1 MSDANAATERYH
13 PTAIAL
19 HWLVAA
25 LLIGG
30 FTLGQYM
37 TGLTLSPTKLQL
49 YSYHKWIG
57 VTAFLL
63 VLVRLAWRLAK
74 GTPPA
79 VPMPRWQH
87 LVAETTHRVLYLLM
101 VLIPLTGWLMS
112 SAKGYQTVYLGIL
125 PIPDLLT
132 KNAELGELLATYH
145 AQLNLLLAALVLA
158 HAGAA
163 IKHHLIDRDRV
174 MQRMLPFLAAR

>member
-1 MSDANAATERYH
+1 MPDVAPTERYH

-30 FTLGQYM
+30 FALGQYM

-49 YSYHKWIG
+49 YSLHKWIG

-63 VLVRLAWRLAK
+63 ALTRLAWRLTK

-79 VPMPRWQH
+79 APMPRWQH
-87 LVAETTHRVLYLLM
+87 LIAETTHRVLYLLM
-101 VLIPLTGWLMS
+101 LLIPLTGWLMS
-112 SAKGYQTVYLGIL
+112 SAKGYQTVYFGVL
-125 PIPDLLT
+125 PIPDLLA
-132 KNAELGELLATYH
+132 KNVALGELLATYH

-163 IKHHLIDRDRV
+163 VKHHLIDRDRV
-174 MQRMLPFLAAR
+174 MQRMLPFVAAR

>member
-1 MSDANAATERYH
+1 MPNATFRTARYH

-30 FTLGQYM
+30 FALGQYM
-37 TGLTLSPTKLQL
+37 TGLTLSPSKLQL

-63 VLVRLAWRLAK
+63 ALARLVWRLAK

-101 VLIPLTGWLMS
+101 LLIPFTGWLMS
-112 SAKGYQTVYLGIL
+112 SAKGYQTVYFGVL
-125 PIPDLLT
+125 PIPDLLA
-132 KNAELGELLATYH
+132 KNVELGELLATYH

-163 IKHHLIDRDRV
+163 VKHHLIDRDDV

>member
-1 MSDANAATERYH
+1 MPNAALRSERYH

-19 HWLVAA
+19 HWLMAA

-30 FTLGQYM
+30 FALGQYM

-57 VTAFLL
+57 VSAFLL
-63 VLVRLAWRLAK
+63 ALARVTWRLTH
-74 GTPPA
+74 GVPQP

-101 VLIPLTGWLMS
+101 LLIPLTGWLMS
-112 SAKGYQTVYLGIL
+112 SAKGYQTVYFGVL
-125 PIPDLLT
+125 PIPDLLG

-163 IKHHLIDRDRV
+163 VKHHLIDRDGV
-174 MQRMLPFLAAR
+174 MQRMLPLLAAR